1 MISLIINGKP
11 VDLDDPTNLVEYLES
26 LGVADRAIA
35 VGYNGTII
43 RKDERHDVTLSEG
56 DRLEIVR
63 AVGGG

>member
-1 MISLIINGKP
+1 MISLTINGKS
-11 VDLDDPTNLVEYLES
+11 VDLDDPMNLAEYLES
-26 LGVADRAIA
+26 LGVADRSIA

-43 RKDERHDVTLSEG
+43 RKDERQDVTLSEG